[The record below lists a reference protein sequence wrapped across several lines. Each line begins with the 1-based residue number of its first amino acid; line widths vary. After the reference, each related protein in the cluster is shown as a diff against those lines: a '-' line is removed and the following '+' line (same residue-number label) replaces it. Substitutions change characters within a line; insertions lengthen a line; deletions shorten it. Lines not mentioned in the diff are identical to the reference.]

1 MKITLQ
7 TTIMICSMIM
17 ILIIR
22 WHYHFIQYE
31 INIKS
36 IKISQKIQN
45 LTLGLFIHFFNK
57 TKITQKLVNPH
68 ETDHHTTLE
77 MKITSINRNNS
88 ILKSTKEPLERYRST
103 R

>member
-1 MKITLQ
+1 MKIILQ
-7 TTIMICSMIM
+7 TTIMIFSMIM

-36 IKISQKIQN
+36 IKTSQKIQFF
-45 LTLGLFIHFFNK
+45 TIGFIHFFNK
-57 TKITQKLVNPH
+57 TKITRKLDNPQ

-77 MKITSINRNNS
+77 MRITSINRNNS